1 MDFSEAHKVKQLYS
15 CNVKDFAEVAGGHN
29 FRPDRET
36 RLKYRYYHQ
45 HRGFVEAHEEPMCV
59 GCNRC
64 GRVCLAG
71 INPPDIIEDLKTEDR
86 Q

>member
-1 MDFSEAHKVKQLYS
+1 M
-15 CNVKDFAEVAGGHN
+15 
-29 FRPDRET
+29 ET
-36 RLKYRYYHQ
+36 YEQPL
-45 HRGFVEAHEEPMCV
+45 CV

-71 INPPDIIEDLKTEDR
+71 INPPEIIRELQMED